1 MQLAGSAILELGIL
15 RSPRWV
21 VTSDHRVITL
31 TGMGHT
37 ARIRLAV
44 AGVIGALGAGAGIA
58 YGLVLARPPAPFAD
72 VASGVSPPPFY
83 VDGGNS
89 LVVVRATAT
98 GDKTGSVWAPHAWAY
113 MTHQLQ
119 DAVAG
124 SADGKVFV
132 AAFVNDDTMKTA
144 LFRFSLTSSGRVTG
158 LHLIPHSVIPGL
170 DQVSLAVS
178 PDGTW
183 AAVSGTPLYR
193 AEAAGSQIGPRGQAS
208 IMVINIRTG
217 RRVFWRGGLR
227 VPGRQLTFPSL
238 SFGSDDSLYVVA
250 QWCQGQ
256 VDYFGT
262 VACAAWHSPPPLT
275 KLMLLDAASR
285 GGSLAGARPVR
296 VVSARFPL
304 ILQAVAADAGEAI
317 VALVREGRQ
326 VSVVELDAR
335 TGRLDA
341 VLYRHRSPTC
351 EGFAGPCAAFLAV
364 DGTGRFVFL
373 SENFGRPFGWLHAGR
388 FHALSWQVS
397 DIGQSAW

>member
-1 MQLAGSAILELGIL
+1 
-15 RSPRWV
+15 
-21 VTSDHRVITL
+21 
-31 TGMGHT
+31 
-37 ARIRLAV
+37 V
-44 AGVIGALGAGAGIA
+44 AGVIGVLGVAAGLA
-58 YGLVLARPPAPFAD
+58 YGLVVARPPAPFAD
-72 VASGVSPPPFY
+72 VASAVSPPPFY

-89 LVVVRATAT
+89 LLVVRATVT

-113 MTHQLQ
+113 MTNQLQ

-144 LFRFSLTSSGRVTG
+144 LFRFGLTGSGQAIG
-158 LHLIPHSVIPGL
+158 LRLIPHSVIPGL

-193 AEAAGSQIGPRGQAS
+193 AEAAGSQIGPRGQAA
-208 IMVINIRTG
+208 IMVINLRTG
-217 RRVFWRGGLR
+217 RRAFWRGGLT

-238 SFGSDDSLYVVA
+238 SFRSDDSLYVVA
-250 QWCQGQ
+250 QWCRRQ
-256 VDYFGT
+256 VDYFGN

-275 KLMLLDAASR
+275 GLMLLRPAGR
-285 GGSLAGARPVR
+285 GGSLAAARPVPA
-296 VVSARFPL
+296 VSGRYPL
-304 ILQAVAADAGEAI
+304 ILQAAATDDGKSI
-317 VALVREGRQ
+317 LALVRRGRQ

-335 TGRLDA
+335 TGRLGA
-341 VLYRHRSPTC
+341 VLYRHRSPSC

-364 DGTGRFVFL
+364 DGTGRYVFL

-388 FHALSWQVS
+388 FHALSWQFS